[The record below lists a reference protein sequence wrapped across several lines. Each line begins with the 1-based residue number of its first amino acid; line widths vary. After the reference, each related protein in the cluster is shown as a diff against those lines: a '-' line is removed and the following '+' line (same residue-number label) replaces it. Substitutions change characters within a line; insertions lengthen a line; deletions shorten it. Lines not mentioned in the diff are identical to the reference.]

1 MKLENRK
8 NFRIR
13 RHQRLRQKVQGTA
26 ARPRMAVFISNAH
39 INVQFIDDDAGST
52 LASTTSMGMDAKL
65 NVATAKVLGE
75 KAAEAAKAKGI
86 SLVVVDRG
94 GFRYHGR
101 VKEVVEAALAAGLK
115 LREEEE
121 AV

>member
-13 RHQRLRQKVQGTA
+13 RHKRLRQKVQGTA
-26 ARPRMAVFISNAH
+26 ARPRMAIYVSNAH
-39 INVQFIDDDAGST
+39 INVQFIDDDTGST

-65 NVATAKVLGE
+65 NVATAKVVGE

-115 LREEEE
+115 IRAEEE
-121 AV
+121 AS

>member
-26 ARPRMAVFISNAH
+26 ARPRMAVFISNQH

-65 NVATAKVLGE
+65 NVATAKVVGE

>member
-13 RHQRLRQKVQGTA
+13 RHKRLRQKVQGTA
-26 ARPRMAVFISNAH
+26 ARPRMAVFVSNAH

-65 NVATAKVLGE
+65 NVATAKVVGE

-101 VKEVVEAALAAGLK
+101 VKEVVEAALDAGLK

>member
-8 NFRIR
+8 NFRTR

-26 ARPRMAVFISNAH
+26 ARPRMAVFVSNAH

-65 NVATAKVLGE
+65 NVATAQVVGE

-86 SLVVVDRG
+86 LLIVVDRG
-94 GFRYHGR
+94 GFRDHGR

>member
-13 RHQRLRQKVQGTA
+13 RHKRLRQKVQGTA
-26 ARPRMAVFISNAH
+26 ARPRMAVFVSNAH
-39 INVQFIDDDAGST
+39 INVQFIDDDAGRT
-52 LASTTSMGMDAKL
+52 LASATSMGMDAKL

-86 SLVVVDRG
+86 LLVVVDRG

-115 LREEEE
+115 IREEEE
-121 AV
+121 AS